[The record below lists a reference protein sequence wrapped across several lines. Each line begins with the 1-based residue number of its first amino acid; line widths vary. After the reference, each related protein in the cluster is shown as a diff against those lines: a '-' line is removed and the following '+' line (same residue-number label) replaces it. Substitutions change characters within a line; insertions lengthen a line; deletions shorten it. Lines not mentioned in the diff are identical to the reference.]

1 MSEQKRHST
10 ANVAALLNRY
20 QCPTPFHAVRARFMG
35 SIVSPVPDSSPVQ
48 TVKELWGGEFP
59 PFDSIDDLN
68 HLLHVLMDGLWNR
81 LIAHQTA
88 SKPFKLTRV
97 KVRQTREGVH
107 RYALVRKQEI
117 EGFIDGLFGPHEE
130 MDLPENAR
138 DGVAALGQI
147 RSILAGTINLLDDTG
162 VPAAPD
168 DLNGLADNL
177 QALEPILEREMN
189 TVVLSCTRARRQLLA
204 EKQAPKPTLH

>member
-48 TVKELWGGEFP
+48 TGKELWGGEFP

-117 EGFIDGLFGPHEE
+117 EGFMDGLFGPHEE
-130 MDLPENAR
+130 IDLPENAR

-147 RSILAGTINLLDDTG
+147 RSILAGTINLL
-162 VPAAPD
+162 
-168 DLNGLADNL
+168 
-177 QALEPILEREMN
+177 
-189 TVVLSCTRARRQLLA
+189 
-204 EKQAPKPTLH
+204 